1 MSAELRFEFTAP
13 PLVVFGA
20 GSLDRLGELAAR
32 FGRRAWLV
40 TGAGALERSGVV
52 ARASERLAAAGIS
65 VARQAVEG
73 EPDTAAVDRGV
84 RAAREAGCD
93 LVVGLG
99 GGSALDAAKAV
110 ACLLGN
116 GGEALDYL
124 EVVGRG
130 RPVEKPSVPFVAVPT
145 TAGTG
150 SEATRNAV
158 LADAASGV
166 KASIRHESLLPRVAL
181 LDPALTHSL
190 PPDVTARTGLDAIVQ
205 LIEPYVSKRAHPMV
219 DALALEGLRRASAAL
234 PRAYADGDD
243 AEARADMMLA
253 ALWSGLALA
262 HAGLGAAH
270 ALAGPLGGAFPV
282 PHGVAC
288 AATIPF
294 AMAANLRAAARGAA
308 APETLR
314 RYADVARALGA
325 AGDAGDE
332 EAAIAGVEHVRE
344 LCALLNV
351 PKLSAY
357 GVTRAAIPALV
368 ERAKATSSMKANPA
382 ELPDAELA
390 GILEHAIG

>member
-1 MSAELRFEFTAP
+1 MSHELRFEFATA

-20 GSLDRLGELAAR
+20 GSIGRLGELASR

-40 TGAGALERSGVV
+40 TGAGALERSGVL
-52 ARASERLAAAGIS
+52 ARAIESLAAAG
-65 VARQAVEG
+65 VTAARQSVRG
-73 EPDTAAVDRGV
+73 EPDTEAVDRGA
-84 RAAREAGCD
+84 REAREAGCD

-130 RPVEKPSVPFVAVPT
+130 RPLAKTSAPFVAVPT

-150 SEATRNAV
+150 SEVTRNAV
-158 LADAASGV
+158 IADAASGV

-205 LIEPYVSKRAHPMV
+205 LVEPYVSKRDHPMI
-219 DALALEGLRRASAAL
+219 DALALEGLRRASPAL

-243 AEARADMMLA
+243 AGARADLMLA
-253 ALWSGLALA
+253 AMWSGMALA
-262 HAGLGAAH
+262 HCGLGAAH

-288 AATIPF
+288 AATIAP
-294 AMAANLRAAARGAA
+294 AMEANLRAAARGVAGV
-308 APETLR
+308 ETIR
-314 RYADVARALGA
+314 RYADVARAMGA
-325 AGDAGDE
+325 AGEEGDA
-332 EAAIAGVEHVRE
+332 EAAVAGVRHMHE

-351 PKLSAY
+351 PKLSVY
-357 GVTRAAIPALV
+357 GVTREAIPGLV
-368 ERAKATSSMKANPA
+368 ARAKATSSMKANPA
-382 ELPDAELA
+382 ELTDADLA
-390 GILEHAIG
+390 EILEQAIG

>member
-1 MSAELRFEFTAP
+1 MSHELRFEFATAP
-13 PLVVFGA
+13 LIVFGA
-20 GSLDRLGELAAR
+20 GSLDRVGELAAR
-32 FGRRAWLV
+32 LGRRAWLV

-52 ARASERLAAAGIS
+52 ARAIDRLAAAGVS
-65 VARQAVEG
+65 VARQSVAG
-73 EPDTAAVDRGV
+73 EPDTATVDRG
-84 RAAREAGCD
+84 ARGARDAGCD
-93 LVVGLG
+93 LVIGLG

-130 RPVEKPSVPFVAVPT
+130 RPVSKPSAPFVAVPT

-150 SEATRNAV
+150 SEVTRNAV
-158 LADAASGV
+158 IGDAASGV
-166 KASIRHESLLPRVAL
+166 KASIRHESLLARVAL

-190 PPDVTARTGLDAIVQ
+190 PPEVTARTGLDAIVQ
-205 LIEPYVSKRAHPMV
+205 LIEPYVSKRDHPMI
-219 DALALEGLRRASAAL
+219 DALALEGLRRAAPAL
-234 PRAYADGDD
+234 PRAYADGED
-243 AEARADMMLA
+243 AAARADLMLA
-253 ALWSGLALA
+253 AMWSGLALA
-262 HAGLGAAH
+262 HCGLGAAH

-288 AATIPF
+288 AATMPW

-308 APETLR
+308 GAETVR
-314 RYADVARALGA
+314 RYADVARAMGA
-325 AGDAGDE
+325 AGPEGDE
-332 EAAIAGVEHVRE
+332 EAAVAGVEHVRG

-357 GVTRAAIPALV
+357 GVTREAIPRLV
-368 ERAKATSSMKANPA
+368 ARAQATSSMKANPA
-382 ELPDAELA
+382 GLSDDDLA